1 MIALLLHLG
10 LRPSFAIALGLFGDI
25 IIAKI
30 LINAL
35 GSIA

>member
-1 MIALLLHLG
+1 MIALMLHLG
-10 LRPSFAIALGLFGDI
+10 FAPKIALPVGIIGDL

-35 GSIA
+35 GG